1 MLTRKILP
9 LFRLITHIFTKKN
22 TNFGHK
28 KSINKANHGQLV
40 RQTETA
46 NNTVLIRT
54 TEPR

>member
-9 LFRLITHIFTKKN
+9 LFRLITHIYKKN

-28 KSINKANHGQLV
+28 KSLTKANHGQLV